1 VHDLV
6 IRGGIIVDGTGCP
19 KFTGDVAIDGAAISA
34 VGGRAGPARRDIDAD
49 GLLVTP
55 GWVDIHT
62 HYDGQATWDPVLAP
76 SSWHGATTILM
87 GNCGVGFAPVRKE
100 HRAALIDLMEGVED
114 IPGTALA
121 EGLQWNWE
129 SFPDFLDAL
138 EGTKRTIDVAAQVPH
153 HPLRVYVMGER
164 AIRHEAASIE
174 DIAAMHALALEGLR
188 AGAFGF
194 TTSRTESHRTTKGE
208 LVPGRHAENREL
220 LGIGA
225 ALGKVG
231 AGAFGMLSDFDD
243 EAAEFAWMTELARET
258 ERPVWFLLTDRASDP
273 ERWQRLMGGVH
284 EARRAGAS
292 ITAQVAGRPVGLL
305 LGLTTSLN
313 PFTPKPTFAALA
325 DLSADE
331 RLARLRDPAIRQQI
345 VSEPNAPRLMEILTP
360 LQRDIVTRWDRQYPL
375 GDPPDYEPT
384 DERSIAAMAL
394 RTNCSP
400 AEFCY
405 DYLLGGDGTRMLFF
419 PITNYVHGDHGV
431 VHRMLTD
438 PATLLGLGDGGAHCG
453 MICDSSVPSY
463 MLTHW
468 VRDRVRGPR
477 LPLEWVIK
485 RQTSE
490 TADFFGFT
498 DRGRLVAGM
507 KADVNVIAL
516 DRLRLHHPELID
528 DLPAGGRRLVQRVD
542 GYRSTIVSGAPIFED
557 GMETGA
563 RPGRLVRAGRI
574 ARGGTKNSSRGL
586 A

>member
-1 VHDLV
+1 MHDLV
-6 IRGGIIVDGTGCP
+6 IRGGTVVDGTGRA
-19 KFTGDVAIDGAAISA
+19 KFTGDVAIDGATIAA
-34 VGGRAGPARRDIDAD
+34 VGGPAGPARREIDAD

-76 SSWHGATTILM
+76 SSWHGATTVLM
-87 GNCGVGFAPVRKE
+87 GNCGVGFAPVRQE

-114 IPGTALA
+114 IPGVTLA
-121 EGLQWNWE
+121 EGLRWNWE

-138 EGTKRTIDVAAQVPH
+138 EGMKRTIDVAAQVPH

-164 AIRHEAASIE
+164 AIRHEAARPE
-174 DIAAMHALALEGLR
+174 DIAQMHALALEGLR

-208 LVPGRHAENREL
+208 LVPGRHAEISEL

-225 ALGKVG
+225 ALGKAG

-243 EAAEFAWMTELARET
+243 EAAEFAWMTELART
-258 ERPVWFLLTDRASDP
+258 TARRVWFLLTDRASDP
-273 ERWQRLMGGVH
+273 ERWQRLMRGVRQ
-284 EARRAGAS
+284 ARDSGAA
-292 ITAQVAGRPVGLL
+292 ITAQVAGRPVGIL
-305 LGLTTSLN
+305 LGLGTSLN
-313 PFTPKPTFAALA
+313 PFTPKPSFAALA
-325 DLSADE
+325 GLSGEA
-331 RLARLRDPAIRQQI
+331 RLVHLRDPAIRQQI
-345 VSEPNAPRLMEILTP
+345 VSEPNDPRLMAILTP
-360 LQRDIVTRWDRQYPL
+360 LQREMVTRWDRQYPL

-384 DERSIAAMAL
+384 DDRSIAAMAA
-394 RTNCSP
+394 RSNKSP

-405 DYLLGGDGTRMLFF
+405 DYLVEGGGTRMLFF

-431 VHRMLTD
+431 VRRMLTD

-453 MICDSSVPSY
+453 IICDSSVPSF

-477 LPLEWVIK
+477 LDLEWVVK

-498 DRGRLVAGM
+498 DRGRLAAGM
-507 KADVNVIAL
+507 KADVNIIAL
-516 DRLRLHHPELID
+516 DRLRLHHPELTN

-542 GYRSTIVSGAPIFED
+542 GYRATIVSGVPIFED
-557 GMETGA
+557 GAETGA
-563 RPGRLVRAGRI
+563 RPGRLVRAGRL
-574 ARGGTKNSSRGL
+574 TSP
-586 A
+586 